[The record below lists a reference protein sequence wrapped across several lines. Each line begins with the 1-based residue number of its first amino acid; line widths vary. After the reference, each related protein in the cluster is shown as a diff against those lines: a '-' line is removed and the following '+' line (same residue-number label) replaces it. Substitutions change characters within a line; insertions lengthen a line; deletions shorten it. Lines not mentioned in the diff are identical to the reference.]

1 MAWGFTIKTK
11 SATIPKLNNKP
22 FFKPKFRKERTWIN
36 DQIRAQEVRVTNEQG
51 ESLGVFKLEEAIKM
65 AKDQGLDLVEVVP
78 NANPPI
84 TKITSFDKYRYQKDK
99 KDKEERKAQK
109 TAGIKRVQI
118 TVRAAKNDLEVK
130 LRQLEKFMNDGH
142 QVEIYVRLRGREK
155 GQKDWAKKKLN
166 EFLGMISVEYKTI
179 GEPKFGG
186 GGLLIQILPK
196 K

>member
-1 MAWGFTIKTK
+1 
-11 SATIPKLNNKP
+11 
-22 FFKPKFRKERTWIN
+22 
-36 DQIRAQEVRVTNEQG
+36 
-51 ESLGVFKLEEAIKM
+51 M